1 MKVSSCS
8 FLCFLFFISWN
19 IHAQTIDQRVDSLLA
34 LMTLEEKVGQMTQV
48 ERSALNSLE
57 DLATYSIGSM
67 LSGGG
72 SAPSPNNFN
81 SWADMYDGFQRKA
94 LESRLGIPLIYGIDA
109 VHGHNNVPDAVI
121 FPHNIGMGCTW
132 NPDLIR
138 EASQV
143 VAREVAAT
151 GIDWTFAPCI
161 AVARDERW
169 GRTYEGFGETAEIQ
183 EIMAQAVVEG
193 FQGSDL
199 SDEESIVA
207 CAKHFVGD
215 GGTINGI
222 DQGNT
227 VLSEEDLRAIH
238 MPGYIDAIEAGVG
251 TVMASYSSWNGTKLH
266 GHDYLLTEVLKN
278 ELGFEGF
285 VISDWKGV
293 DQIDEDYRTAIRRA
307 INAGIDMVM
316 VPDRYEVFMG
326 HLINLVQNGEV
337 SETRIN
343 DAVRRILRQK
353 FALNLFDAPLTDR
366 SLMPSAGSLAHRE
379 VARQVVRESVV
390 VLDAKNDV
398 LPLQKNDQTIVV
410 AGQLAN
416 DLGAQCG
423 GWTISWQGENGNIT
437 SGTSLLGAIEKKVES
452 SQVIYRPAGDFDG
465 EADVAVVVIGEKT
478 PYAEGRGDRNSL
490 LLDEEDLN
498 LIKAFKDSG
507 TPVIALAVSGRP
519 LVFGEALPYTDAM
532 IAVWYPGSEGDGVAD
547 ILFGDHLPTGKL
559 THSWPQTMRQI
570 PINVG
575 DGQEALYAY
584 KHGLE
589 VFPSHE
595 VSGTLLP
602 YAGTSNFT
610 GDQIILTL
618 SDKVSEINA
627 QGSDFE
633 LFINGD
639 QVENAIRD
647 IGLLEFDKSILVLHL
662 NQAIRE
668 DDHIRLSLIGGSI
681 MAGELGLPPFS
692 DYFVYNATRSSFI
705 KHILPGRIEAEQF
718 FAMEGIMT
726 EPCTDIGGGENVGYL
741 DPGDYLRYSIE
752 VQNSGP
758 YEITARLA
766 GFQDGQLLLLF
777 NDTLSS
783 SIDYTA
789 TGGWQNWD
797 NFSTTLFL
805 EDGSYILEARAQNE
819 GFNINYFDFDLRSTN
834 VDEYAASI
842 HDLKAFPNPLGE
854 ELSLKWSSSNS
865 EFIKISLISLDGR
878 LAHPLY
884 EGLSQAGPNSFN
896 LDLNNTLLPG
906 IYFVEFKTKNRRYF
920 TKVVKQ

>member
-1 MKVSSCS
+1 M
-8 FLCFLFFISWN
+8 
-19 IHAQTIDQRVDSLLA
+19 
-34 LMTLEEKVGQMTQV
+34 
-48 ERSALNSLE
+48 
-57 DLATYSIGSM
+57 
-67 LSGGG
+67 
-72 SAPSPNNFN
+72 
-81 SWADMYDGFQRKA
+81 
-94 LESRLGIPLIYGIDA
+94 
-109 VHGHNNVPDAVI
+109 
-121 FPHNIGMGCTW
+121 
-132 NPDLIR
+132 
-138 EASQV
+138 
-143 VAREVAAT
+143 
-151 GIDWTFAPCI
+151 
-161 AVARDERW
+161 
-169 GRTYEGFGETAEIQ
+169 
-183 EIMAQAVVEG
+183 
-193 FQGSDL
+193 
-199 SDEESIVA
+199 
-207 CAKHFVGD
+207 
-215 GGTINGI
+215 
-222 DQGNT
+222 
-227 VLSEEDLRAIH
+227 
-238 MPGYIDAIEAGVG
+238 
-251 TVMASYSSWNGTKLH
+251 
-266 GHDYLLTEVLKN
+266 
-278 ELGFEGF
+278 
-285 VISDWKGV
+285 
-293 DQIDEDYRTAIRRA
+293 
-307 INAGIDMVM
+307 
-316 VPDRYEVFMG
+316 
-326 HLINLVQNGEV
+326 
-337 SETRIN
+337 
-343 DAVRRILRQK
+343 
-353 FALNLFDAPLTDR
+353 
-366 SLMPSAGSLAHRE
+366 
-379 VARQVVRESVV
+379 
-390 VLDAKNDV
+390 
-398 LPLQKNDQTIVV
+398 
-410 AGQLAN
+410 
-416 DLGAQCG
+416 
-423 GWTISWQGENGNIT
+423 
-437 SGTSLLGAIEKKVES
+437 
-452 SQVIYRPAGDFDG
+452 
-465 EADVAVVVIGEKT
+465 
-478 PYAEGRGDRNSL
+478 
-490 LLDEEDLN
+490 
-498 LIKAFKDSG
+498 
-507 TPVIALAVSGRP
+507 IALLVSGRP

-547 ILFGDHLPTGKL
+547 ILFGDYLPSGKL

-647 IGLLEFDKSILVLHL
+647 IGLLEFDESILVLHL

-726 EPCTDIGGGENVGYL
+726 EPCTDIGGGENVGYI

-783 SIDYTA
+783 SIDYTS

-834 VDEYAASI
+834 VDEYAGSI

-854 ELSLKWSSSNS
+854 QLSLEWSNSKS

-878 LAHPLY
+878 LTHPIY
-884 EGLSQAGPNSFN
+884 EGLSQAGPNSLN

-906 IYFVEFKTKNRRYF
+906 IYFVEFKTINRRYF